1 MLARYDPKILQSN
14 DAVTNYFTGLSWN
27 VYDNLCRYLVP
38 FLKRPRQNLPL
49 QNQITLLL
57 VRWRL
62 NLPLKYLSYQ
72 VNLSPSTIHAT
83 FHKILDLM
91 YYKLNFFIST
101 QDRDHI
107 RKIIPPVVKQY
118 FPKLTNILDCFE
130 I

>member
-101 QDRDHI
+101 QDETI
-107 RKIIPPVVKQY
+107 FVK
-118 FPKLTNILDCFE
+118 
-130 I
+130 